1 MRKKYWKTGCVIA
14 TLLCLTA
21 CGKAQTGEIT
31 PLADNMIHLYLA
43 EDNTVVRADADY
55 QLKTPDAIASCVED
69 AMTALTAMETSKIEA
84 YSYMMGEDNSLQMDI
99 TLGEGSYEQEDILL
113 IMAATTKTL
122 FQMDDISSIALTVK
136 GHDEKVYAEQLF
148 LRDSVYYYGTDEPSL
163 AEESITM
170 YAPNAQGTAL
180 ESYGI
185 KVQSEPQ
192 TSDQEYIVRELVQ
205 KKVLSPDTKVNQV
218 SVHDSVCYL
227 DLSEEFTNAVGT
239 ISPELA
245 LYAVVNSVIAQT
257 DVDTVQILIDGK
269 IVPMYRNVVAID
281 KPLPF
286 NANVVQE

>member
-1 MRKKYWKTGCVIA
+1 MRKMDWKNGCVIA
-14 TLLCLTA
+14 ALLCLTA
-21 CGKAQTGEIT
+21 CGKAQSGEIT

-69 AMTALTAMETSKIEA
+69 TMTALTALETSKIEA
-84 YSYMMGEDNSLQMDI
+84 YSYMMGEDNSLQM
-99 TLGEGSYEQEDILL
+99 E

-136 GHDEKVYAEQLF
+136 GNDENVYAEQLF
-148 LRDSVYYYGTDEPSL
+148 LRDSIYYYGTDETSL
-163 AEESITM
+163 TEESITM

-227 DLSEEFTNAVGT
+227 DLSEEFTSAMGT
-239 ISPELA
+239 VSPELA

-281 KPLPF
+281 KPLSF

>member
-99 TLGEGSYEQEDILL
+99 TLVEGSYEQEDILL

-136 GHDEKVYAEQLF
+136 GHDE
-148 LRDSVYYYGTDEPSL
+148 
-163 AEESITM
+163 
-170 YAPNAQGTAL
+170 
-180 ESYGI
+180 
-185 KVQSEPQ
+185 
-192 TSDQEYIVRELVQ
+192 
-205 KKVLSPDTKVNQV
+205 
-218 SVHDSVCYL
+218 
-227 DLSEEFTNAVGT
+227 
-239 ISPELA
+239 
-245 LYAVVNSVIAQT
+245 
-257 DVDTVQILIDGK
+257 
-269 IVPMYRNVVAID
+269 NV
-281 KPLPF
+281 
-286 NANVVQE
+286 

>member
-1 MRKKYWKTGCVIA
+1 
-14 TLLCLTA
+14 
-21 CGKAQTGEIT
+21 
-31 PLADNMIHLYLA
+31 
-43 EDNTVVRADADY
+43 
-55 QLKTPDAIASCVED
+55 
-69 AMTALTAMETSKIEA
+69 
-84 YSYMMGEDNSLQMDI
+84 
-99 TLGEGSYEQEDILL
+99 
-113 IMAATTKTL
+113 
-122 FQMDDISSIALTVK
+122 
-136 GHDEKVYAEQLF
+136 
-148 LRDSVYYYGTDEPSL
+148 
-163 AEESITM
+163 M

-192 TSDQEYIVRELVQ
+192 TSDQEYIVRELVR

>member
-99 TLGEGSYEQEDILL
+99 TLVEGSYEQEDILL

-136 GHDEKVYAEQLF
+136 GHDEKCMQSSCSCGILFIIMVPTNRVWQRNQLPCMHQMRRE
-148 LRDSVYYYGTDEPSL
+148 LHWNPM
-163 AEESITM
+163 ESKYSRSHRRPIRSI
-170 YAPNAQGTAL
+170 
-180 ESYGI
+180 SYGSWYR
-185 KVQSEPQ
+185 KSAFSGHKGEPG
-192 TSDQEYIVRELVQ
+192 
-205 KKVLSPDTKVNQV
+205 
-218 SVHDSVCYL
+218 
-227 DLSEEFTNAVGT
+227 VG
-239 ISPELA
+239 P
-245 LYAVVNSVIAQT
+245 
-257 DVDTVQILIDGK
+257 
-269 IVPMYRNVVAID
+269 
-281 KPLPF
+281 
-286 NANVVQE
+286 

>member
-69 AMTALTAMETSKIEA
+69 AMTALTALETSKIEA

-99 TLGEGSYEQEDILL
+99 TLVEDSYEQEDILL

-136 GHDEKVYAEQLF
+136 GHDENVYAEQLF

-245 LYAVVNSVIAQT
+245 LYLS
-257 DVDTVQILIDGK
+257 LIH
-269 IVPMYRNVVAID
+269 ISEPTR
-281 KPLPF
+281 P
-286 NANVVQE
+286 

>member
-69 AMTALTAMETSKIEA
+69 AMTALTALETSKIEA

-99 TLGEGSYEQEDILL
+99 TLVEDSYEQEDILL

-136 GHDEKVYAEQLF
+136 GHDENVYAEQLF

-163 AEESITM
+163 AE
-170 YAPNAQGTAL
+170 
-180 ESYGI
+180 
-185 KVQSEPQ
+185 
-192 TSDQEYIVRELVQ
+192 
-205 KKVLSPDTKVNQV
+205 
-218 SVHDSVCYL
+218 
-227 DLSEEFTNAVGT
+227 
-239 ISPELA
+239 
-245 LYAVVNSVIAQT
+245 
-257 DVDTVQILIDGK
+257 
-269 IVPMYRNVVAID
+269 
-281 KPLPF
+281 
-286 NANVVQE
+286 

>member
-1 MRKKYWKTGCVIA
+1 MRKKNWKNGCVIA

-99 TLGEGSYEQEDILL
+99 TLVEGSYEQEDILL

-185 KVQSEPQ
+185 
-192 TSDQEYIVRELVQ
+192 
-205 KKVLSPDTKVNQV
+205 
-218 SVHDSVCYL
+218 
-227 DLSEEFTNAVGT
+227 
-239 ISPELA
+239 
-245 LYAVVNSVIAQT
+245 
-257 DVDTVQILIDGK
+257 
-269 IVPMYRNVVAID
+269 
-281 KPLPF
+281 
-286 NANVVQE
+286 